1 MANSILII
9 EDDEILADN
18 IRAHLERNQWE
29 AHVAH
34 GAEEGLKKLETVHPD
49 MLLTDYRLPGKT
61 GIDVIKGALAIDPQV
76 KIIMLTGE
84 GNAQI
89 AVDAMK
95 AGACDYLSK
104 PISLAEL
111 QLVLEMALGQSR
123 MEKTLSAM
131 QRRQPRASLEAIMGE
146 SPPMQTAKSKARQVL
161 EAEKRM
167 NDNDL
172 PAILI
177 TGETGTGKELMA
189 RALHFE
195 GVRSNWPF
203 IEINCASLPPNL
215 LESELFGHERGAFT
229 DAKDRRIGL
238 VEAADGGTLFLDEI
252 GEVDLSIQAKLL
264 KLLEEKTLRRIGS
277 VRERK
282 VNIRI
287 VSATNQNLEQMVRD
301 GRFRADLYFRLRV
314 ISLSMPPLRETGND
328 ILRIAEFYLQSHAKR
343 YGKKGL
349 RFSPEAQEWLLCY
362 GWPGNVRELRNMLE
376 QTVLLSQHDVISLD
390 EFSFGPGQLRND
402 SAPGNR
408 HEHPGSTAV
417 GHGVAKIPE
426 AEQELVLKMLEKT
439 DWNISKSAKLLG
451 LSRDMLRYRIEKY
464 GLARPERT
472 SVAAMFAMDALE
484 PGR

>member
-9 EDDEILADN
+9 EDDEVLADN

-29 AHVAH
+29 THVAH
-34 GAEEGLKKLETVHPD
+34 SAEEGLKKLETVRPD

-61 GIDVIKGALAIDPQV
+61 GVEVIKGALAIDAQV

-104 PISLAEL
+104 PVSLAEL

-123 MEKTLSAM
+123 MEKTLSAI

-146 SPPMQTAKSKARQVL
+146 SAPMQAAKTKARQVL

-301 GRFRADLYFRLRV
+301 GRFRSDLYFRLRV
-314 ISLSMPPLRETGND
+314 ISLAMPALRETGDD

-349 RFSPEAQEWLLCY
+349 RFGPAAEEWLLRY

-376 QTVLLSQHDVISLD
+376 QTVLLSQDEVITP
-390 EFSFGPGQLRND
+390 EQFAFGPGQLHTD
-402 SAPGNR
+402 TAQAYR
-408 HEHPGSTAV
+408 HGHPGSAAV
-417 GHGVAKIPE
+417 GQGGTRTPE
-426 AEQELVLKMLEKT
+426 VEQDSVLKILEKT

-464 GLARPERT
+464 GLVR
-472 SVAAMFAMDALE
+472 
-484 PGR
+484 PGRIPPAVLVAEEALARDG

>member
-18 IRAHLERNQWE
+18 IRAHLVRNQWE
-29 AHVAH
+29 THVAH
-34 GAEEGLKKLETVHPD
+34 NAEDGLKKLEEVHPD
-49 MLLTDYRLPGKT
+49 MVLTDYRLPGKT
-61 GIDVIKGALAIDPQV
+61 GVDVIKAALAVDPQV

-104 PISLAEL
+104 PIALAEL
-111 QLVLEMALGQSR
+111 QLVLEIALGQSR
-123 MEKTLSAM
+123 MEKTLSVM
-131 QRRQPRASLEAIMGE
+131 QRRQPHASLDAIIGE
-146 SPPMQTAKSKARQVL
+146 SPPMQAAKGKARQVL

-167 NDNDL
+167 NDSDL

-177 TGETGTGKELMA
+177 TGETGTGKELLA
-189 RALHFE
+189 RALHYE

-264 KLLEEKTLRRIGS
+264 KLLEEKSLRRIGS

-301 GRFRADLYFRLRV
+301 GRFRSDLYFRLRV
-314 ISLSMPPLRETGND
+314 ISLSMPPLRQTGED
-328 ILRIAEFYLQSHAKR
+328 ILRIAGFYLQNHAKR

-349 RFSPEAQEWLLCY
+349 HFSPDAKDRLLRY

-376 QTVLLSQHDVISLD
+376 QTVLLAQDEVITPDQL
-390 EFSFGPGQLRND
+390 SFGQGSLQDAHAQGDDAGSQAAAASGR
-402 SAPGNR
+402 
-408 HEHPGSTAV
+408 GST
-417 GHGVAKIPE
+417 KI
-426 AEQELVLKMLEKT
+426 ADVEQDMVYKILAKT

-464 GLARPERT
+464 GLARPERV
-472 SVAAMFAMDALE
+472 SAAALLAEDALE
-484 PGR
+484 KDS